1 METWLWTTYL
11 NRPRESSLERQLSS
25 LRGKMSMKGAQKAMH
40 YGKCCPKPQPIG
52 LPSFLI
58 HCCHVAQIASIPLP
72 KLAKTQELFLSER
85 RTGLLLLSEAE
96 TGVPWEPLRSLTQPL
111 CDLPTLVIHVV
122 SRVLIRF
129 SVGCYYN
136 EIPKAGLL
144 YQEEASI

>member
-40 YGKCCPKPQPIG
+40 YGKCCPKPQPVG

-72 KLAKTQELFLSER
+72 KLAQTQELFLSER
-85 RTGLLLLSEAE
+85 RNRAFA
-96 TGVPWEPLRSLTQPL
+96 SLQSRDWSSVGTTTQPHTQPL
-111 CDLPTLVIHVV
+111 CELPTLVIHVV

-129 SVGCYYN
+129 SVGCSYN
-136 EIPKAGLL
+136 EIPKAG
-144 YQEEASI
+144 